1 MASPEVHFL
10 HRALDVVGGA
20 EVLLADQARFFQ
32 RAGAHVRIR
41 TLVYD
46 PESWDPR
53 LDGVPVD
60 AWFRA
65 TKGAVRPK
73 LTRTLGRARL
83 DWLLAELERADVALA
98 LGFPLSA
105 ALGAARS
112 STPRVWHC
120 LEAPRWLHPE
130 ASNPYLAA
138 HHDRAP
144 LRHGP
149 HYYRT
154 SLASPIGALPFIGR
168 RRPSQV
174 AEDRQGVLGLSAVW
188 ALSEYTRD
196 SVLRIYPSV
205 TAEVLPP
212 IVSFPEPLRSK
223 EPIARAGLRVMTVTR
238 LEWVKN
244 LDTLL
249 DGFARYRQRTDPHA
263 TLSVVGTGSALPSL
277 KELAQGLGI
286 GQAVTFHGFLSD
298 AELAALSAKCDVFAC
313 IPLDEPFGLV
323 FPEAIARGLLAVGPD
338 HGGPAEILDH
348 GKLGELVDPLEP
360 DSVAG
365 GLARIRRLT
374 DSEVDRRRALADE
387 ACRQRYSVDVVG
399 ARMLSL
405 LASLGIELPAGAA
418 AG

>member
-1 MASPEVHFL
+1 MYWP
-10 HRALDVVGGA
+10 
-20 EVLLADQARFFQ
+20 ARKRKF
-32 RAGAHVRIR
+32 
-41 TLVYD
+41 
-46 PESWDPR
+46 S
-53 LDGVPVD
+53 
-60 AWFRA
+60 
-65 TKGAVRPK
+65 
-73 LTRTLGRARL
+73 
-83 DWLLAELERADVALA
+83 
-98 LGFPLSA
+98 
-105 ALGAARS
+105 
-112 STPRVWHC
+112 
-120 LEAPRWLHPE
+120 
-130 ASNPYLAA
+130 
-138 HHDRAP
+138 
-144 LRHGP
+144 
-149 HYYRT
+149 
-154 SLASPIGALPFIGR
+154 FIGR

-174 AEDRQGVLGLSAVW
+174 AEDRQGVLGLTAVW

-212 IVSFPEPLRSK
+212 IVRFPEPLRSK
-223 EPIARAGLRVMTVTR
+223 EPILRAGLRVMTVTR

-277 KELAQGLGI
+277 KERAQGLGI
-286 GQAVTFHGFLSD
+286 DQAVTFHGFLSD
-298 AELAALSAKCDVFAC
+298 AELASLSAKCDVFAC

-387 ACRQRYSVDVVG
+387 ACRQRYSVEVVG

-405 LASLGIELPAGAA
+405 LAALGIELPAGAA
-418 AG
+418 VG